1 MRNHFIVLFFL
12 IPAITDAQLLYKGGI
27 SAAYNMQKNWNDNQA
42 SFITLQTGWLVD
54 YHKDKEDL
62 HTFHHLNTEVSY
74 IYYPDSIWKT
84 NTDYIKLNLQWNKKK
99 NNKWESNTALFFAT
113 RYLNKYNNNI
123 ANKYWQEGFL
133 NPMELSFSYGW
144 KRRVFKKS
152 TINISFSTLRMM
164 VTPASRINL
173 KNEAT
178 LQLKNN
184 TTITGQY
191 GFQAQ
196 SFINET
202 FCNERLHWINDS
214 RIYINQLSEKGV
226 LFDSHNILAIK
237 IYKFLEIRVDTK
249 LQFDYQISSK
259 LRFKQ
264 EALLGFYYSNSKK
277 KANSD

>member
-1 MRNHFIVLFFL
+1 MLHRIILLL
-12 IPAITDAQLLYKGGI
+12 IITVKANAQLNFKGGL
-27 SAAYNMQKNWNDNQA
+27 SAAYNMQKNWNGNQA
-42 SFITLQTGWLVD
+42 SFITFQTGWLAD
-54 YHKDKEDL
+54 YHKDKEGL
-62 HTFHHLNTEVSY
+62 HTFHHLNTEISY

-84 NTDYIKLNLQWNKKK
+84 NTDYIKLNLQWNRKK
-99 NNKWESNTALFFAT
+99 NNRWECNTSLFFTT
-113 RYLNKYNNNI
+113 RYLNKYNNNSN
-123 ANKYWQEGFL
+123 NKFWQEGFL

-178 LQLKNN
+178 VQLKNN
-184 TTITGQY
+184 TIITGQY

-202 FCNERLHWINDS
+202 FCNDRLHWINDS

-226 LFDSHNILAIK
+226 LFDAHNILAIK
-237 IYKFLEIRVDTK
+237 IYKFLELRIDTK
-249 LQFDYQISSK
+249 LQYDYQMSSK

-264 EALLGFYYSNSKK
+264 EALLGVFYSNGNK
-277 KANSD
+277 KANND

>member
-1 MRNHFIVLFFL
+1 MLNRIVLLL
-12 IPAITDAQLLYKGGI
+12 IVTVNANAQVNYKGGL
-27 SAAYNMQKNWNDNQA
+27 SAAYNMQKNWNDNQV
-42 SFITLQTGWLVD
+42 SFVTFQTGWLVD
-54 YHKDKEDL
+54 YHKDNEQS

-84 NTDYIKLNLQWNKKK
+84 NTDYLKLNLQWNKKK
-99 NNKWESNTALFFAT
+99 NNKWESNTAVYFAT

-123 ANKYWQEGFL
+123 ASKYWQEGFL

-144 KRRVFKKS
+144 KRTVLKRS
-152 TINISFSTLRMM
+152 MINISFSSMRVM

-178 LQLKNN
+178 VQLKNN
-184 TTITGQY
+184 TSITGQY

-202 FCNERLHWINDS
+202 YYNERLLWINDS
-214 RIYINQLSEKGV
+214 RIYINQLSEKGFLIDV
-226 LFDSHNILAIK
+226 QNILAIK
-237 IYKFLEIRVDTK
+237 IYKYLEVRIDSK
-249 LQFDYQISSK
+249 LQYDYQISNK

-264 EALLGFYYSNSKK
+264 EALLGIYYSNKK
-277 KANSD
+277 GKAQND

>member
-1 MRNHFIVLFFL
+1 MLNRIVLFL
-12 IPAITDAQLLYKGGI
+12 IITVNANAQLNYKGGL
-27 SAAYNMQKNWNDNQA
+27 SAAYNMQKSWNDNQV
-42 SFITLQTGWLVD
+42 SFVTFQTGWMVD
-54 YHKDKEDL
+54 YNKDNEQS

-84 NTDYIKLNLQWNKKK
+84 NTDYIKLNLQWNRKK
-99 NNKWESNTALFFAT
+99 NNRWECNTSLFFAT
-113 RYLNKYNNNI
+113 RYLNKYNNNSN
-123 ANKYWQEGFL
+123 NKFWQEGFL

-144 KRRVFKKS
+144 KRTVFKRS
-152 TINISFSTLRMM
+152 TINISFSSMRVM

-184 TTITGQY
+184 TSITGQY

-202 FCNERLHWINDS
+202 YYNERVHWINDS
-214 RIYINQLSEKGV
+214 RIYINQLSEKGF
-226 LFDSHNILAIK
+226 LLDIHNILAIK
-237 IYKFLEIRVDTK
+237 IYKYLEVRIDSK
-249 LQFDYQISSK
+249 LQYDYQISSK

-264 EALLGFYYSNSKK
+264 EALLGIYYCNKK
-277 KANSD
+277 EKAKKD